1 MIICKPII
9 LSGYGIRLE
18 PLSLAHADGLRSAAT
33 DGELWKLRVTSV
45 PEPEQVEAYITTSLQ
60 GQTAGHR
67 QPWAVIDE
75 ANKKIIGCTSY
86 HDIMAEIDRVEIGYT
101 WYAKSTQRTH
111 VNTACKLLLMTHAF
125 ETLGCKVV
133 GWRTDILN
141 FASQRAIERLGAK
154 RDGVVRHHAMR
165 RDSTIRDTVMYS
177 MLLAQWSAAK
187 SKLRDRLNVALSE
200 SKPAV
205 ASLSSVQVA
214 LTEVSQANHL
224 ELLKLTPGPSG
235 ERMVAPVA
243 KSIVQGEYSPNARM
257 WAIEA
262 NQSVVGFVMVFDPT
276 LAAQTTEPN
285 DVLYV
290 WRLMIDFSQQGKG
303 YGEQAIALIKKLA
316 AQLPAIRSIRLSHQQ
331 HEGNPGPF
339 YLAQGFS
346 YTGNIEHDELEMH
359 YELPKTKNT

>member
-1 MIICKPII
+1 MIICKPIV
-9 LSGYGIRLE
+9 LSGFGVRLE
-18 PLSLAHADGLRSAAT
+18 PLNAAHADGLRSAAT
-33 DGELWKLRVTSV
+33 DGKLWTLRVTSV
-45 PEPEQVEAYITTSLQ
+45 PEPDQVEAYIATALQ
-60 GQTAGHR
+60 GQAAGHR

-75 ANKKIIGCTSY
+75 SSAKVIGCTSY

-101 WYAKSTQRTH
+101 WYAKSAQRSH

-154 RDGVVRHHAMR
+154 RDGVIRHHALR
-165 RDSTIRDTVMYS
+165 RDSTIRDTVIYS
-177 MLLAQWSAAK
+177 MLFTEWSAAK
-187 SKLRDRLNVALSE
+187 NKLTDRLSAAVSTQQSSIADPT
-200 SKPAV
+200 PA
-205 ASLSSVQVA
+205 QVT

-224 ELLKLTPGPSG
+224 DVLRLAPGASG

-262 NQSVVGFVMVFDPT
+262 DQKVVGFVMLFDPSI
-276 LAAQTTEPN
+276 AVQSTEPN

-303 YGEQAIALIKKLA
+303 YGEQTIRLIKKLA
-316 AQLPAIRSIRLSHQQ
+316 SQTAAIKSIRLSHQQ

-346 YTGNIEHDELEMH
+346 YTGNIEHDELEMQ
-359 YELPKTKNT
+359 YTLP